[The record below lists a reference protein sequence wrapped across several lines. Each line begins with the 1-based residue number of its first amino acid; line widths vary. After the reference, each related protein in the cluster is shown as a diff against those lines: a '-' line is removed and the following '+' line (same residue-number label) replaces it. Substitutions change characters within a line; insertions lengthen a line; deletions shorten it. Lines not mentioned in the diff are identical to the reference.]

1 MKLNID
7 FLENNINLSNDFVC
21 SLEIENKNYFYRI
34 VNILNQYSKG
44 VLQDEIYESNI
55 KTKIIIDYFN
65 LEQSNKKVITH
76 INKIIKNDLN
86 EIDYEQLNKYYQKM
100 ILKYE
105 EIIKQIDIPLEIDKE
120 FNIDNLSK
128 IFNISIN
135 YQNNILNNLFTL
147 IDINKETKEFDLL
160 VFINLKLYLT
170 KEELK
175 EFYKYAIYNK
185 ITILLVDSNSTGV
198 SIENEKKIIIDQNL
212 EEFMI

>member
-175 EFYKYAIYNK
+175 EFYKYVIYNK
-185 ITILLVDSNSTGV
+185 ITILLVDSDSSGV